1 VQIETIEKEEEI
13 ALLQEKN
20 ERDKAT
26 RKFLYTLIFGLI
38 TTSSFVLGFFRI
50 RNRANRNKLEMEK
63 QLLITELRE
72 KEKALSNHT
81 LQMIHHRNGFMEIEI
96 ELKRILAN
104 DETRRFHKIVNII
117 NVNQSLDREWDNFN
131 QYFTNVHE
139 RFYDNLKQL
148 SSTLSL
154 HEQRL
159 CALIRMNLASREIAT
174 LLNIEVSSVKMAKYR
189 LKKKLQLDEQEDL
202 NEFIGKV

>member
-1 VQIETIEKEEEI
+1 LKKKSEV
-13 ALLQEKN
+13 
-20 ERDKAT
+20 DYAT
-26 RKFLYTLIFGLI
+26 RKFLYTLIAGLTI
-38 TTSSFVLGFFRI
+38 TISFVIIFFRF
-50 RNRANRNKLEMEK
+50 RNQANRDKLEMEK

-81 LQMIHHRNGFMEIEI
+81 LQMIHHRNGFMEIEG

-104 DETRRFHKIVNII
+104 DESRRFHKIVNII

-131 QYFTNVHE
+131 QYFNNVHAG
-139 RFYDNLKQL
+139 FYDHLKQL

-159 CALIRMNLASREIAT
+159 CALIKMNLASREIAT
-174 LLNIEVSSVKMAKYR
+174 LLNIEVGSVKMAKYR
-189 LKKKLQLDEQEDL
+189 LKKKLNLDEQEDL
-202 NEFIGKV
+202 VEFIGRV